1 MGANGTTLDPDGS
14 KTWVLMVENG
24 TKVVNDRNG
33 QNQFRPKPKF
43 RPSWP
48 KVRPKF
54 RPKKYQKLRENGG
67 SFSIRK
73 FFLRLGLL
81 LNEIQIAWGN
91 HFIFILLLA
100 YEIIILLRELEK
112 IAKNVNKLTWNLP
125 KNSSKWRFLPFRYF
139 GGFTER
145 FGRNISANSTEI
157 SAEISVSVVHY
168 QVLTPNLILRGPPF
182 AGIYC
187 IKKYYFSLL
196 SMTNNHKSINYK

>member
-1 MGANGTTLDPDGS
+1 MKEVVLSDKELIISKGLLFVVIFFLTEMKQDPLCNVAVS
-14 KTWVLMVENG
+14 KL
-24 TKVVNDRNG
+24 VNDRNG

-43 RPSWP
+43 RPCWP

-168 QVLTPNLILRGPPF
+168 R
-182 AGIYC
+182 
-187 IKKYYFSLL
+187 
-196 SMTNNHKSINYK
+196 